1 MALLNPSPSLALPLT
16 MWTIARLFTS
26 EAQMSESAVL
36 ERTSPMALR
45 KTAEG
50 STVPDGLA
58 ATSHSVVALRAL
70 QELQLVG
77 SDKQGLLSWCPS
89 QPPRDYST
97 FCKQLREAVLAPEN
111 SEGVADLKD
120 ARGARDLLRGLA
132 WFLSK
137 DPIAESWSWPRVF
150 QDTSAGTDD
159 DTRIFVNATRW
170 NGFQYW
176 AKALGLAEVAILASE
191 ASGALTC
198 DVTRAVRDVILT
210 TYRKD
215 EEVTAG
221 SLLNELRDQ
230 LPVLAGGAISRLLGH
245 AVPGQILDRVTSYA
259 LAAGEERGW
268 LRLESKADSQDAIQL
283 ADLDK
288 PGVYR
293 TISHVIVQECMDV

>member
-1 MALLNPSPSLALPLT
+1 MALLNPSPSLALPVT
-16 MWTIARLFTS
+16 MWATARLFTS
-26 EAQMSESAVL
+26 EASMSESAVL
-36 ERTSPMALR
+36 ERISPMALR
-45 KTAEG
+45 KSTEG
-50 STVPDGLA
+50 PTVPDVA
-58 ATSHSVVALRAL
+58 ATGHAVVALRAL

-77 SDKQGLLSWCPS
+77 SDEQGLLSWRPG
-89 QPPRDYST
+89 QPPRDYGT
-97 FCKQLREAVLAPEN
+97 FCRQLRESVLTPEN
-111 SEGVADLKD
+111 SEGVDDLKD

-137 DPIAESWSWPRVF
+137 DPVAGSWSWPQVF
-150 QDTSAGTDD
+150 QDPSAGTDD
-159 DTRIFVNATRW
+159 ETRVFVNATRW

-198 DVTRAVRDVILT
+198 DVTRAVRDVVLT

-215 EEVTAG
+215 EEVTVG

-230 LPVLAGGAISRLLGH
+230 LPVLPGGVMSRQLGH
-245 AVPGQILDRVTSYA
+245 AVPGEILDRVTSYA

-268 LRLESKADSQDAIQL
+268 LRLQSKADSQDAIQL

-288 PGVYR
+288 PGVNR
-293 TISHVIVQECMDV
+293 TISHVTVQECMDV